1 MSHLVFLDR
10 YNLQSSSLPP
20 SSSFHQDSSASI
32 QVRNVTLF
40 TFAFFLFFSHFPPTF
55 FFLSL
60 SSYLWWKNPERRR
73 RKRKFSFLSF
83 NLWKTSH
90 LKTTSHQD
98 EINLLSL
105 WRKRK
110 REGKG
115 RTVRE
120 EIHFHFFLFTSPS
133 FSSFIFSP
141 RKEVFIHLNRE
152 RKKEIRRE
160 RNEKRKRI
168 FVCWF
173 F

>member
-10 YNLQSSSLPP
+10 HNLQSSSLPP

-40 TFAFFLFFSHFPPTF
+40 TVTFFIFFSHFPPTF

-60 SSYLWWKNPERRR
+60 SPYLWWKNPERRR
-73 RKRKFSFLSF
+73 RRRRKFSFQSF

-105 WRKRK
+105 WRKGKRDRK
-110 REGKG
+110 RELSEKKF
-115 RTVRE
+115 T
-120 EIHFHFFLFTSPS
+120 FTSFY
-133 FSSFIFSP
+133 FSIF
-141 RKEVFIHLNRE
+141 FFFFFHLLLS
-152 RKKEIRRE
+152 
-160 RNEKRKRI
+160 
-168 FVCWF
+168 
-173 F
+173 